1 MATLTSTRPTL
12 LDITKRMAPDGS
24 IDTEIAEM
32 LTEVQDWMKYA
43 YWQEGNLPTG
53 NRDTIR
59 TSLQTP
65 TWRKLNAG
73 TQPTKSTTAQNVDS
87 CGILEIISEIDV
99 KEAQLNGNEAAW
111 RMSEERPA
119 IDAMG
124 NELGQTLI
132 YGNEATASEEF
143 TGLKVRYDSLSAENA
158 THVLVDSGAS
168 GSTNTSIWLVGW
180 GRMGARMLYPKAGKP
195 NLQINDLG
203 RQLLENADGNNGR
216 MLAYV
221 TQYTWDVGFGIKD
234 WRNVV
239 RFQYQPSDV
248 TYNGATGPRLE
259 DNMRKMVR
267 RIQNLGSLTM
277 TWLLNRQALDDLD
290 LQSANKSTMAFNSI
304 KDAQGQ
310 NVDAFL
316 GIPLTRCDSI
326 LTTEAVIT

>member
-1 MATLTSTRPTL
+1 MT
-12 LDITKRMAPDGS
+12 PDGG

-124 NELGQTLI
+124 NEAGQTLI
-132 YGNEATASEEF
+132 YGNESTAPEEF
-143 TGLKVRYDSLSAENA
+143 TGIKVRYDSTTAENS
-158 THVLVDSGAS
+158 THIFKDAS
-168 GSTNTSIWLVGW
+168 AAGGTANTSIYLVGW

-203 RQLLENADGNNGR
+203 RQLLENADGANGR

-221 TQYTWDVGFGIKD
+221 TQLTWDMGFGIKD
-234 WRNVV
+234 WRNVC
-239 RFQYQPSDV
+239 RFQYDSADV
-248 TYNGATGPRLE
+248 VFNGATGPRLE
-259 DNMRKMVR
+259 DTMRKMVR
-267 RIQNLGSLTM
+267 RIQNPGSLTL
-277 TWLLNRQALDDLD
+277 TWLLNREALDNLD
-290 LQSANKSTMAFNSI
+290 LQSANKPTMGFHSV
-304 KDAQGQ
+304 KDAQGS

-316 GIPLTRCDSI
+316 GIPLVQCDSI
-326 LTTEAVIT
+326 LSNETAIA